1 MIDLTLVR
9 RNMKGLILKGKGLLA
24 GLLVNVL
31 FAGVAVAEDVAQVAS
46 SGSEILST
54 KACAV
59 LAMGLAVVGAT
70 NAQAKAISSAL
81 DSIGRNPGAAGS
93 MFLPW
98 LLALVFIESLVL
110 FTLVI
115 AFQII

>member
-1 MIDLTLVR
+1 
-9 RNMKGLILKGKGLLA
+9 MKGLISKGKKLLA
-24 GLLVNVL
+24 L
-31 FAGVAVAEDVAQVAS
+31 VAVNCLFVGIAAAEEVAAVVG

-54 KACAV
+54 KACAI
-59 LAMGLAVVGAT
+59 LGMGIAVVGAT
-70 NAQAKAISSAL
+70 NAQAKAISAAL

-110 FTLVI
+110 FALVI

>member
-1 MIDLTLVR
+1 M
-9 RNMKGLILKGKGLLA
+9 MKGLKYVVGAVAANLF
-24 GLLVNVL
+24 LVSSA
-31 FAGVAVAEDVAQVAS
+31 FAEEVATVAVTGGEL
-46 SGSEILST
+46 LST
-54 KACAV
+54 KAVAALAIAIAV
-59 LAMGLAVVGAT
+59 FGAT
-70 NAQAKAISSAL
+70 NAQAKAIVAAL

-110 FTLVI
+110 FALVI